1 MTCTHAHT
9 HTHTHTHTQHKQG
22 NLKLPD
28 IRPNWE
34 LLVRVKQALR
44 DIHRSNASV
53 PLPQPATATFDS
65 HDLQNAGVNALTS
78 SQIQTMH
85 LGAADQSK

>member
-1 MTCTHAHT
+1 MAHT
-9 HTHTHTHTQHKQG
+9 HTHTHTHTCTQHRQG

-44 DIHRSNASV
+44 DIHRSNAAV
-53 PLPQPATATFDS
+53 LLPQPATATFDN
-65 HDLQNAGVNALTS
+65 HDLQHAGVNTLTS
-78 SQIQTMH
+78 SQIQSLH
-85 LGAADQSK
+85 LGPADQSK